1 LLALVPQLLG
11 HSIFNWS
18 LKYIPVS
25 LVSVTL
31 LGEPVGSTVLAY
43 FILQEQPG
51 WVKIIGAVLILAG
64 IWLAA
69 RTGDKS

>member
-1 LLALVPQLLG
+1 MPA
-11 HSIFNWS
+11 
-18 LKYIPVS
+18 S

-51 WVKIIGAVLILAG
+51 WVKIGGATLILAG
-64 IWLAA
+64 IWLVA
-69 RTGDKS
+69 RTRGKR